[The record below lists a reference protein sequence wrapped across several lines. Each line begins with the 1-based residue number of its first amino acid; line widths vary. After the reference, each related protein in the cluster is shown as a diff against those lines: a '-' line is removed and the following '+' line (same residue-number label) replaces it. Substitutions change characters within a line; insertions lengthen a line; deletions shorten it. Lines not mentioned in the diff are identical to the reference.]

1 MNTCKQ
7 LAQATLSLALAL
19 LTLHPAMAKPEAAP
33 NLQGQVVRVSDGD
46 TVTLQSPDGPIK
58 IRLAGI
64 DAPETKMPHGPEAKA
79 HLAALV
85 LGQAVQA
92 IPQKKDRY
100 GRTIATLMLQTKDI
114 NLAMVQA
121 GMAWHYKQYEREQPQ
136 AQARD
141 YARSEQMARAQGRG
155 LWAETD
161 AVPPWAWRQMR
172 SQARSQKEWAAKP

>member
-1 MNTCKQ
+1 MNTCKH
-7 LAQATLSLALAL
+7 LAQATLGLALAL
-19 LTLHPAMAKPEAAP
+19 LTLHPALANPEAAP

-46 TVTLQSPDGPIK
+46 TVTLQSPNGPIK

-85 LGQAVQA
+85 LGKAVLA

-121 GMAWHYKQYEREQPQ
+121 GLAWHYKQYEREQPQ
-136 AQARD
+136 AQALA
-141 YARSEQMARAQGRG
+141 YAQTEQVARAQGRG
-155 LWAETD
+155 LWAEVD

-172 SQARSQKEWAAKP
+172 GKARLQHEWAVTP